1 MALFE
6 SKKPEK
12 INRRLVNRTPATEF
26 VDIEP
31 GSTMLAVV
39 LGSSSSITTVI
50 DVASKAIVRW
60 RIPWPE
66 GVESDLR
73 LFDLVEGELAFSLE
87 RDDLAQP
94 EALSLAD
101 LPVRLGTYRDKRLRG
116 WLEKLTT
123 PIEGQLFGFRGP
135 SSPYWDFR
143 GERPSVAL
151 ITPERG
157 PQVLRR
163 DDDGTTWVRFGWS
176 GEDVWLF
183 CDDPTVIRMMETT
196 RVASLSGKDLAS
208 ALGYKPQYVL
218 AALSNPVQGRS
229 YKVCL
234 GILPRN

>member
-1 MALFE
+1 MSLFQ

-12 INRRLVNRTPATEF
+12 INRRLVHKTPNSQF

-31 GSTMLAVV
+31 GSTMLAIV
-39 LGSSSSITTVI
+39 LGSSNSITTVM
-50 DVASKAIVRW
+50 DVASRSIVRW
-60 RIPWPE
+60 RVPWPT
-66 GVESDLR
+66 GVDSDLR
-73 LFDLVEGELAFSLE
+73 LFDLVRGELSFSTK

-94 EALSLAD
+94 EALNLAD
-101 LPVRLGTYRDKRLRG
+101 LPVRLGTYRHKRLRE
-116 WLEKLTT
+116 WLEALKT
-123 PIEGQLFGFRGP
+123 PTEGHLFGFRGP
-135 SSPYWDFR
+135 SSPYWEFR

-176 GEDVWLF
+176 GEDIWLF
-183 CDDPTVIRMMETT
+183 CDDPALIRMMETT
-196 RVASLSGKDLAS
+196 RVSSLSGKDLAT
-208 ALGYKPQYVL
+208 AIGYKPQYVL
-218 AALSNPVQGRS
+218 AALSDPVEGHC

>member
-1 MALFE
+1 MSLFQ

-12 INRRLVNRTPATEF
+12 INRRLVHKTPPSKF

-31 GSTMLAVV
+31 GSTMLAIV
-39 LGSSSSITTVI
+39 LGSSNSITTVM
-50 DVASKAIVRW
+50 DVASRSIVRW
-60 RIPWPE
+60 RVPWPT
-66 GVESDLR
+66 GVDSDLR
-73 LFDLVEGELAFSLE
+73 LFDLVRGELSFSTE

-94 EALSLAD
+94 EALNLAD
-101 LPVRLGTYRDKRLRG
+101 LPVRLGTYRHKRLRE
-116 WLEKLTT
+116 WLEALKT
-123 PIEGQLFGFRGP
+123 PTEGHLFGFRGP
-135 SSPYWDFR
+135 SSPYWEFR

-176 GEDVWLF
+176 GEDIWLF
-183 CDDPTVIRMMETT
+183 CDDPALIRMMETT
-196 RVASLSGKDLAS
+196 RVSSLSGKDLAT
-208 ALGYKPQYVL
+208 AIGYKPQYVL
-218 AALSNPVQGRS
+218 AALSDPVEGHC

>member
-1 MALFE
+1 MSLFQ

-12 INRRLVNRTPATEF
+12 IHRRLVHKTPNSQF

-31 GSTMLAVV
+31 GSTMLAIV
-39 LGSSSSITTVI
+39 LGSSNSITTVM
-50 DVASKAIVRW
+50 DVASRSIVRW
-60 RIPWPE
+60 RVPWPT
-66 GVESDLR
+66 GVDSDLR
-73 LFDLVEGELAFSLE
+73 LFDLVRGELSFSTE

-94 EALSLAD
+94 EALNLAD
-101 LPVRLGTYRDKRLRG
+101 LPVRLGTYRHKRLRE
-116 WLEKLTT
+116 WLEALKT
-123 PIEGQLFGFRGP
+123 PTEGHLFGFRGP
-135 SSPYWDFR
+135 SSPYWEFR

-176 GEDVWLF
+176 GEDIWLF
-183 CDDPTVIRMMETT
+183 CDDPALIRMMETT
-196 RVASLSGKDLAS
+196 RVSSLSGKDLAT
-208 ALGYKPQYVL
+208 AIGYKPQYVL
-218 AALSNPVQGRS
+218 AALSDPVEGHC

>member
-1 MALFE
+1 MSLFQ

-12 INRRLVNRTPATEF
+12 INNRLVRKTPHSQF

-39 LGSSSSITTVI
+39 LGSSNSITTVM
-50 DVASKAIVRW
+50 DVASRSIVRW
-60 RIPWPE
+60 RVPWPT

-73 LFDLVEGELAFSLE
+73 LFDLVRGELSFSTE

-94 EALSLAD
+94 EALNLAD
-101 LPVRLGTYRDKRLRG
+101 LPVRLGTYRHKRLRE
-116 WLEKLTT
+116 WLEALKT
-123 PIEGQLFGFRGP
+123 PTEGQLFGFRGP
-135 SSPYWDFR
+135 SSPYWEFR

-176 GEDVWLF
+176 GEDIWLF
-183 CDDPTVIRMMETT
+183 CDDPALIRMMDTT
-196 RVASLSGKDLAS
+196 RVSSLSGKDLAT
-208 ALGYKPQYVL
+208 AIGYKPQYVL
-218 AALSNPVQGRS
+218 AALSDPVEGHC

>member
-1 MALFE
+1 MSLFQ

-12 INRRLVNRTPATEF
+12 INHRLVRKTPHSQF

-39 LGSSSSITTVI
+39 LGSSNSITTVM
-50 DVASKAIVRW
+50 DVASRSIVRW
-60 RIPWPE
+60 RVPWPT

-73 LFDLVEGELAFSLE
+73 LFDLVRGELSFSTE

-94 EALSLAD
+94 EALNLAD
-101 LPVRLGTYRDKRLRG
+101 LPVRLGTYRHKRLRE
-116 WLEKLTT
+116 WLEALKT
-123 PIEGQLFGFRGP
+123 PTEGQLFGFRGP
-135 SSPYWDFR
+135 SSPYWEFR

-176 GEDVWLF
+176 GEDIWLF
-183 CDDPTVIRMMETT
+183 CDDPALIRMMDTT
-196 RVASLSGKDLAS
+196 RVSSLSGKDLAT
-208 ALGYKPQYVL
+208 AIGYKPQYVL
-218 AALSNPVQGRS
+218 AALSDPVEGHC